1 MPLANNT
8 EVIKLFE
15 DSEFEGKITSLK
27 RIDYEMLN
35 TYKSKDFMH
44 DYLHDYINNKTQKC
58 NKPSKDN
65 RRDDIPVITGVGAPH
80 EKLSAILVKE
90 EYGLAIHNVYSKLIE
105 EDITED
111 DLEFIA
117 RMIIGCTYKR
127 DMTPV
132 KSIKNCIISL
142 LNSNSIDVDSLDYI
156 VRDAYNSGIDN
167 WSLDFKRLVESFT
180 IAEVTVFENVEVNNL
195 NIDGVWLKNS
205 CINNKKWTNGTLEGK
220 AEFRNFKLD
229 DIDCIEFV
237 NNNIYEKGY
246 SDTESNTVISRNTSK
261 IQVIYPKREF
271 ELELKDNCK
280 LSGNFTGKINGK
292 FLGKMALPETYKV
305 RTEYILAFKKTCIS
319 VIQSAIE
326 ARNHEYL
333 WVYSHPKVVYSSIF
347 LQRHLLWLSAKF
359 LCCKKNNKSFKEKKL
374 DFSEC
379 NSCKY
384 THETEEEIIS
394 EIIGFE
400 SFLYKDKEKTK
411 SNFEEIGYRFY
422 RSCDDDLNS
431 LFKSIYLENEKR
443 GSYASAEIKTYFESY
458 FYRKHKKP
466 IWKSFVDFIYYF
478 SKCSDSEIKDL
489 IEKIT
494 STASAY
500 NADYG
505 ILSDNI
511 QTELEKFGM
520 KNAVFVKSK
529 LQTRELDPSSTFI
542 VLGDNPV
549 WLCDILDKSILK
561 NKFEKDIFY
570 IYVDLKETDDPE
582 KKKNSNENKD
592 PGKSK
597 KYFDIP
603 AIVQTLR
610 NMI

>member
-1 MPLANNT
+1 M
-8 EVIKLFE
+8 
-15 DSEFEGKITSLK
+15 
-27 RIDYEMLN
+27 
-35 TYKSKDFMH
+35 
-44 DYLHDYINNKTQKC
+44 
-58 NKPSKDN
+58 
-65 RRDDIPVITGVGAPH
+65 
-80 EKLSAILVKE
+80 
-90 EYGLAIHNVYSKLIE
+90 
-105 EDITED
+105 
-111 DLEFIA
+111 
-117 RMIIGCTYKR
+117 
-127 DMTPV
+127 
-132 KSIKNCIISL
+132 
-142 LNSNSIDVDSLDYI
+142 
-156 VRDAYNSGIDN
+156 
-167 WSLDFKRLVESFT
+167 
-180 IAEVTVFENVEVNNL
+180 
-195 NIDGVWLKNS
+195 
-205 CINNKKWTNGTLEGK
+205 
-220 AEFRNFKLD
+220 
-229 DIDCIEFV
+229 
-237 NNNIYEKGY
+237 
-246 SDTESNTVISRNTSK
+246 
-261 IQVIYPKREF
+261 
-271 ELELKDNCK
+271 
-280 LSGNFTGKINGK
+280 
-292 FLGKMALPETYKV
+292 
-305 RTEYILAFKKTCIS
+305 
-319 VIQSAIE
+319 
-326 ARNHEYL
+326 
-333 WVYSHPKVVYSSIF
+333 
-347 LQRHLLWLSAKF
+347 
-359 LCCKKNNKSFKEKKL
+359 
-374 DFSEC
+374 
-379 NSCKY
+379 
-384 THETEEEIIS
+384 
-394 EIIGFE
+394 
-400 SFLYKDKEKTK
+400 
-411 SNFEEIGYRFY
+411 
-422 RSCDDDLNS
+422 
-431 LFKSIYLENEKR
+431 ENEKR

-478 SKCSDSEIKDL
+478 SKCSDSEMKDL